1 MTLLQLRI
9 EVPDQLDKEA
19 QAAGLLT
26 AQSISKLLRE
36 AVRRQAG
43 ERLLAAAARATRSG
57 SRPLSM
63 QVIQKE
69 VDAVRAARKKRVA
82 HSKSGS

>member
-1 MTLLQLRI
+1 MTLLQLKI
-9 EVPDQLDKEA
+9 ELPDQLAREA

-26 AQSISKLLRE
+26 ARSISKLLRE

-43 ERLLAAAARATRSG
+43 ERLLAAAARATRAR

-63 QVIQKE
+63 QMIQKE
-69 VDAVRAARKKRVA
+69 VVAVRAARRKRIA
-82 HSKSGS
+82 HT